1 MSSLISLYVACHCRG
16 SAVIRPTARKLN
28 QEGDSS
34 TNLDISI
41 DDGLDLNAKMIP
53 KSGRSINSIVIQ
65 RLVRMLRMLTVIAAI
80 NVPLY
85 MMLLFKDWND
95 Q

>member
-1 MSSLISLYVACHCRG
+1 M
-16 SAVIRPTARKLN
+16 
-28 QEGDSS
+28 
-34 TNLDISI
+34 NLDISI
-41 DDGLDLNAKMIP
+41 DGGLDLNAKMIP
-53 KSGRSINSIVIQ
+53 KLGRSINSIVIQ
-65 RLVRMLRMLTVIAAI
+65 RLVRMLRMLTVIAAM